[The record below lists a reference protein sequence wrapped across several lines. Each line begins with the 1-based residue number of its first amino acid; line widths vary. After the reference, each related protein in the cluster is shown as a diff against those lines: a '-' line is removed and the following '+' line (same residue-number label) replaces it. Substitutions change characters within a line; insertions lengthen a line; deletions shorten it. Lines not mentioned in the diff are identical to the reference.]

1 MLNVNHASRPLI
13 HTTGVSRGVAAIVL
27 QRRLP
32 LAAPRKI
39 GETPANHN
47 PEISVSEQVS
57 FIGCLKSQGELPF
70 C

>member
-32 LAAPRKI
+32 RAAAGKI
-39 GETPANHN
+39 GETRANHN
-47 PEISVSEQVS
+47 PEISVSKQVS
-57 FIGCLKSQGELPF
+57 FIACLKSQGELQ
-70 C
+70 CC